1 MTIQHTTRKHARLS
15 ASRAERFINCP
26 GSVQLE
32 SRMPYEPPGEAAAI
46 GTAIHELSEAML
58 RGDDLIQADYPDDHW
73 DMASDYVKFISELC
87 EFPKL
92 KRIEVNVDDG
102 LQSLHPALGGTADAV
117 LAEGNTMHVVDLK
130 TGRVPVEAENNLQLM
145 TYALGAMR
153 KFKAPADIDVV
164 LHIFQPRTGHS
175 QWQTTGQAIIE
186 HGNRLK
192 QAAELASSDNAPTN
206 PGDAQ
211 CKYCRAKSICPSLRE
226 KVISVARKEF
236 DIDTTTIT
244 PEMIEDAKLAE
255 TWAAAVLDHAKQ
267 ILDSGAEIKGWTLKP
282 GRKTKFWRDES
293 LTTQFFQDNKE
304 AWDLKSPAALI
315 KAKIAIPEQLIGEK
329 QAAPSLVRAK

>member
-26 GSVQLE
+26 GSVRLE
-32 SRMPYEPPGEAAAI
+32 AQMPNEPAGEAAAI

-73 DMASDYVKFISELC
+73 DMASDYVKFVNELC
-87 EFPKL
+87 EKPKL

-102 LQSLHPALGGTADAV
+102 LKQLHPALGGTADAV
-117 LAEGNTMHVVDLK
+117 LAEGNTLHVIDLK

-153 KFKAPADIDVV
+153 KFNAPAGIDVV

-175 QWQTTGQAIIE
+175 QWQTNGHALIA
-186 HGNRLK
+186 HGKRL
-192 QAAELASSDNAPTN
+192 QHAAELASSDNAPTN

-226 KVISVARKEF
+226 KVINAAKKEF
-236 DIDTTTIT
+236 DIDSTPITTD
-244 PEMIEDAKLAE
+244 MIEDAKLAE
-255 TWAAAVLDHAKQ
+255 TWASAVLDHAKQ
-267 ILDSGAEIKGWTLKP
+267 ILDSGTEIKGWTLKP
-282 GRKTKFWRDES
+282 GRKTKFWRDEE
-293 LTTQFFQDNKE
+293 LTNEFFRSNQD
-304 AWDLKSPAALI
+304 AWELKSPAALI
-315 KAKIAIPEQLIGEK
+315 KAKIAIPEQLLGEK
-329 QAAPSLVRAK
+329 QSAPSLVRAK